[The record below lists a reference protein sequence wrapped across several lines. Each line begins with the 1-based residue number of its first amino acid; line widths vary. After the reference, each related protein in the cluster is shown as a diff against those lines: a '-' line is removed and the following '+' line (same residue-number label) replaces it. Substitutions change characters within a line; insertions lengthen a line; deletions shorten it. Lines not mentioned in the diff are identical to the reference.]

1 MENRVRTRLISSIML
16 TFFLV
21 FVYMVVVIPL
31 GIVYSIVSALRN
43 IVQVSNKNTLYIK
56 AKSWDRSEM
65 KKQY

>member
-21 FVYMVVVIPL
+21 LVYMVVVIPL
-31 GIVYSIVSALRN
+31 GIIYSIVSALRN

>member
-1 MENRVRTRLISSIML
+1 ML

-21 FVYMVVVIPL
+21 LVYMVVVIPL
-31 GIVYSIVSALRN
+31 GIIYSIVSALRN

>member
-1 MENRVRTRLISSIML
+1 MENRIRTRLISSIML

-21 FVYMVVVIPL
+21 LVYMVVVIPL
-31 GIVYSIVSALRN
+31 GIIYSIVSALRN